1 MDDRERLHLDKMI
14 QANNVVD
21 VTDDIRAKRHSMKIK
36 ADVDSMLKMKQ
47 DYARLAKTNA
57 SAFDSM
63 LVKRCSFL
71 FDNYTDL
78 FNKIKKD
85 ELDLTILGHFLAVLR
100 EIEEGRM
107 DQHTGAYEVGKVLK
121 RLYIDSAVTK
131 ADRLDSKHSKHSKP
145 KKLPAKKISWAE
157 YKAMQGGNKTDN

>member
-1 MDDRERLHLDKMI
+1 M
-14 QANNVVD
+14 
-21 VTDDIRAKRHSMKIK
+21 
-36 ADVDSMLKMKQ
+36 
-47 DYARLAKTNA
+47 RLAKTNA

-85 ELDLTILGHFLAVLR
+85 ELDLTILGHFLVVLR

-121 RLYIDSAVTK
+121 RLYIDSAVTR
-131 ADRLDSKHSKHSKP
+131 ADRLDSKHNKHSKP
-145 KKLPAKKISWAE
+145 KKMPARRFRGPSTRQCRKEIKQIIEVYRQYLISCIRYE
-157 YKAMQGGNKTDN
+157 LYRCDR

>member
-36 ADVDSMLKMKQ
+36 ADVDTMLKMKQ

-71 FDNYTDL
+71 FDN
-78 FNKIKKD
+78 
-85 ELDLTILGHFLAVLR
+85 
-100 EIEEGRM
+100 
-107 DQHTGAYEVGKVLK
+107 
-121 RLYIDSAVTK
+121 
-131 ADRLDSKHSKHSKP
+131 
-145 KKLPAKKISWAE
+145 
-157 YKAMQGGNKTDN
+157 